1 MPSPEKRSEPLIIDP
16 RGAPL
21 RQTEPLIT
29 SPASRLAEKLP
40 STGGSIVIP
49 DVRTTLPKEL
59 KGKGFHTKDGLLY
72 LPPEKDDRTAVE
84 TDITSA
90 PKELREEQ
98 PVEYFGFKASEVMAV
113 QDAHRR
119 YAKNLYSGLPEQR
132 AIYLTRLMEAAG
144 FPTEQAEDDGA
155 VAFVHGIARVIA
167 RESTEKDGEK
177 PSFVREG
184 FLGKFCA
191 DFGQPRH
198 PKASSEAGSYRNL
211 ALLLMPDIW
220 NDLKPN
226 ERRWALDSLLSLY
239 EYTENAE
246 DIYSPEVFLRAAEI
260 VDKEE
265 DAGVRSLVYL
275 LCEMVP
281 YGQIPEEAKDSLAK
295 TIARRKE
302 YHAPIAT
309 ALLTDPVARAKE
321 VAGRG
326 TLRTEY
332 VAFRKDV
339 LDRLSGDID
348 ELARLPLADWVK
360 LVQDIER
367 LNLLTVTDDP
377 EEQAQLGEETFGI
390 ELEFAPYPAQFLDTE
405 SSAYNRKSLP
415 SYKSGRVSEIKE
427 GLRRFNAN
435 KPHRPEGLNDCSI
448 DQGCIEVRT
457 TGANHLTERTFR
469 ELRETVRAA
478 EHFLPADVATFHL
491 HVEREKKAHGFES
504 LFALQRDNDNGP
516 RGTLELRS
524 FRPPTTL
531 LQVPG
536 GTKTRS
542 QKTDV
547 VAIERTVLF
556 STLSLDMPFFA
567 YGDTT
572 PPLLYE
578 LDGFP
583 AREGVR
589 KILSLALCGQDPR
602 QRAAAIQLIHR
613 PPLFL
618 HAHLMSERIFRDA
631 PTGRKI
637 EYCIE
642 GKKMVYAAHQED
654 YTATWRSIVLD
665 KPETYSLERSHL
677 SPDDRKDLYKKLL
690 QNTTL
695 YGEDLEGILRTHVSD
710 ASEEDRALFHLTYY
724 ASSDADDIRAAFAY
738 VQTHASAD
746 HASQLFLRL
755 ERRVLEELPDRN
767 PELLK
772 TLLIEGSIP
781 EPLIISVW
789 YGIFDRLHHSDW
801 QDFILAR
808 YPELDARSRES
819 IYSYIKREVTN
830 DEYGRPVSPPLQYLF
845 QKCVLQEQDVG
856 IKARAIALALHS
868 GFLEDASSAWKDILQ
883 GEFEKLET
891 KDRERLLEALVTTK
905 DPLALE
911 FLGEFFPYKIAWSD
925 GYTQKLIRLIAENL
939 SLEGRGFLLALY
951 EHNPTPVVE
960 RSIEQ
965 ALPFIRQQGA
975 RPPRRRKAAA
985 YEFSDQL

>member
-1 MPSPEKRSEPLIIDP
+1 MPPFEKRAEPLIIDP

-21 RQTEPLIT
+21 RQAEPLVT
-29 SPASRLAEKLP
+29 RRASRVEKIIP
-40 STGGSIVIP
+40 SSGGGIVIP

-59 KGKGFHTKDGLLY
+59 KGKEFHSKDGLLY
-72 LPPEKDDRTAVE
+72 LPSEKDDQKVVE

-113 QDAHRR
+113 QDTHRR
-119 YAKNLYSGLPEQR
+119 YAKNLYSGLPEQK
-132 AIYLTRLMEAAG
+132 AIYLCRLMEAAG

-155 VAFVHGIARVIA
+155 VAFVHGMARVIA
-167 RESTEKDGEK
+167 RESREKDGEK

-198 PKASSEAGSYRNL
+198 PTTSSEAGSYRNL

-226 ERRWALDSLLSLY
+226 ERRWVMDSLLSLY

-260 VDKEE
+260 VDTEE
-265 DAGVRSLVYL
+265 DAGVRSLIYL

-321 VAGRG
+321 ATGRG
-326 TLRTEY
+326 TLRNEY
-332 VAFRKDV
+332 AAFRKDV

-348 ELARLPLADWVK
+348 ELARLPLAEWVK

-377 EEQAQLGEETFGI
+377 EEQAQLGKETFGI

-405 SSAYNRKSLP
+405 SFAYDRESLL
-415 SYKSGRVSEIKE
+415 SYTSDRVSHIRE
-427 GLRRFNAN
+427 GLKRLNAV
-435 KPHRPEGLNDCSI
+435 KPYRPEGLNDCSI
-448 DQGCIEVRT
+448 DHGCVEVRT
-457 TGANHLTERTFR
+457 TGASHLTEQTFK

-491 HVEREKKAHGFES
+491 HVEREKKTHGFEQ
-504 LFALQRDNDNGP
+504 LFALERDNDNGP

-542 QKTDV
+542 QKTDI

-556 STLSLDMPFFA
+556 STLSEDMPFFA

-572 PPLLYE
+572 PPLLYD

-602 QRAAAIQLIHR
+602 QRAAAIQLMHR

-618 HAHLMSERIFRDA
+618 HAYLMSERIFRDA

-637 EYCIE
+637 EYCLE
-642 GKKMVYAAHQED
+642 GRKMVYAKHQED
-654 YTATWRSIVLD
+654 YTATWGSIVLD
-665 KPETYSLERSHL
+665 KPETYSLERGHL

-690 QNTTL
+690 QNATF
-695 YGEDLEGILRTHVSD
+695 YKAELEGVLRTHVSD
-710 ASEEDRALFHLTYY
+710 ASEEDRAQLHLMYHI
-724 ASSDADDIRAAFAY
+724 SSDAADIRAAFAY
-738 VQTHASAD
+738 AQTHTPTDEAARR
-746 HASQLFLRL
+746 FLRL
-755 ERRVLEELPDRN
+755 ERRVLDELPDRD

-772 TLLIEGSIP
+772 TLLIERSIP
-781 EPLIISVW
+781 ESLLNNVW
-789 YGIFDRLHHSDW
+789 YSIFGRIQHSGW
-801 QDFILAR
+801 QDFILAH
-808 YPELDARSRES
+808 YPELDARSRED

-830 DEYGRPVSPPLQYLF
+830 DEYGRPVSPLLQDLF
-845 QKCVLQEQDVG
+845 QKCVMQEQDTG
-856 IKARAIALALHS
+856 IKMRAIALALNS
-868 GFLEDASSAWKDILQ
+868 GFLEDAFSAWKDILQ
-883 GEFEKLET
+883 GEFDKLDT
-891 KDRERLLEALVTTK
+891 KDCERLLETLVTTK

-911 FLGEFFPYKIAWSD
+911 FLGEFFPYRIAWSE
-925 GYTQKLIRLIAENL
+925 GYTKKLIWLIAENL
-939 SLEGRGFLLALY
+939 GLEGRGFLSALY

-960 RSIEQ
+960 SAIEQ
-965 ALPFIRQQGA
+965 ALPFIRQQEV
-975 RPPRRRKAAA
+975 RPPRRRKASV
-985 YEFSDQL
+985 YDFSNQL